1 MWAGYYGH
9 EAVVM
14 LLLDHGADANIK
26 DKVSI
31 IHPNLPYPTLP
42 YPTLP
47 YSTLIVE
54 GPTVSTLAIHPDLAH
69 PANTVVSF
77 CWFR

>member
-9 EAVVM
+9 EAVAK

-26 DKVSI
+26 DKVST
-31 IHPNLPYPTLP
+31 IHPNLSYLTLP
-42 YPTLP
+42 YH
-47 YSTLIVE
+47 TLIVE
-54 GPTVSTLAIHPDLAH
+54 GPTVLTLAIYPDLVH
-69 PANTVVSF
+69 PAHTVGSL